1 MVMRSAEKRM
11 SEIVAAR
18 GVFNRA
24 RIKVACRFVRY
35 CFQRFLR
42 YSLICSPLPRP
53 NVAFAEVITLLN
65 SLAAWAASD
74 GARHP
79 FGMSPVACL
88 PLAQGAGY
96 RE

>member
-1 MVMRSAEKRM
+1 M

-24 RIKVACRFVRY
+24 RIKVVCRFMRY
-35 CFQRFLR
+35 CQPLSW
-42 YSLICSPLPRP
+42 YSLFCSPLPRP
-53 NVAFAEVITLLN
+53 NEAFAEVITLLN

-74 GARHP
+74 GSRHP

-96 RE
+96 CE

>member
-1 MVMRSAEKRM
+1 M
-11 SEIVAAR
+11 SEIVGRRVASSTAHGSRLLAASCDT
-18 GVFNRA
+18 VN
-24 RIKVACRFVRY
+24 
-35 CFQRFLR
+35 RFLGTV
-42 YSLICSPLPRP
+42 YFALLYPRP
-53 NVAFAEVITLLN
+53 NEAFAEVITLLN

-79 FGMSPVACL
+79 FAMSPVACL